1 MKNLYQMIRSS
12 RFCVVFT
19 GAGISTLSG
28 IPDFRSPNGVYSRR
42 FQGYPVEEI
51 LSIDLF
57 LQRPDL
63 YYSWAKPFI
72 YELDRY
78 QPNIVHRTVA
88 GMERAGLV
96 GMTYTQNIDLLHERA
111 GSRKLGELHGS
122 PAVHDC
128 LQCGK
133 TFEYPQ
139 IAAVVQRGEV
149 PKCPLCGGIVK
160 PRIVFYGEALDAD
173 LLSRA
178 ERDLRK
184 ADLLLVLGSSL
195 TVNPAA
201 MLPELTLS
209 AGGKLVIVNRQ
220 PTPLDAEAS
229 LRFDDLETV
238 FSGLQKELL
247 RDFPDCMTE
256 PSGNSDA
263 QSE

>member
-28 IPDFRSPNGVYSRR
+28 IPDFRSANGVYSRR

-111 GSRKLGELHGS
+111 GSRKL
-122 PAVHDC
+122 
-128 LQCGK
+128 
-133 TFEYPQ
+133 
-139 IAAVVQRGEV
+139 
-149 PKCPLCGGIVK
+149 
-160 PRIVFYGEALDAD
+160 
-173 LLSRA
+173 
-178 ERDLRK
+178 
-184 ADLLLVLGSSL
+184 
-195 TVNPAA
+195 
-201 MLPELTLS
+201 
-209 AGGKLVIVNRQ
+209 
-220 PTPLDAEAS
+220 
-229 LRFDDLETV
+229 
-238 FSGLQKELL
+238 
-247 RDFPDCMTE
+247 
-256 PSGNSDA
+256 
-263 QSE
+263 